1 MTKVAWL
8 FPGQG
13 SQFVGMGTSLSTRPE
28 NQALLETAEKI
39 LGFSLQQLM
48 ERGPEP
54 ILKLTE
60 NTQPAILMHSWMVL
74 TSFKDRLPTPHFV
87 AGHSLG
93 EYSAC
98 VASGTLTFEEALRTV
113 HQRGQA
119 MQSAVPEGQG
129 TMAAMIG
136 MSRDE
141 VLACCETAVRKMG
154 GVVAPANFNG
164 PGQIVIAGHVPTV
177 RAAIDEGK
185 KIKGKRAIELPVSA
199 PFHSSLMSPAR
210 QTMTPILE
218 ALPFRNATIPLVQ
231 NINALPTQDSH
242 LLRQGL
248 VQQIDHSV
256 LWEDTVDYLFQ
267 AGVTTFIEC
276 GPGKVL
282 SGLVK
287 RQALDRQ
294 RDGITSIAIGTEED
308 LALLNLKET

>member
-1 MTKVAWL
+1 MTEVAWL

-13 SQFVGMGTSLSTRPE
+13 SQFVGMGSALSHLPE
-28 NQALLETAEKI
+28 NRAVLASAEKM
-39 LGFSLQQLM
+39 LGFSLQNLM
-48 ERGPEP
+48 EHGPEQK
-54 ILKLTE
+54 LKLTQF
-60 NTQPAILMHSWMVL
+60 TQPAILTHSWMVM
-74 TSFKDRLPTPHFV
+74 TSFKHRLPVPHFV

-98 VASGTLTFEEALRTV
+98 VASGVITFEEALHTV

-119 MQSAVPEGQG
+119 MQSAVPEGEG

-136 MSRDE
+136 MSREE
-141 VLACCETAVRKMG
+141 VISCCDSAMKISG
-154 GVVAPANFNG
+154 GIVSPANYNG
-164 PGQIVIAGHVPTV
+164 PGQIVIAGHTRTV
-177 RAAIDEGK
+177 HTAIEEAK

-199 PFHSSLMSPAR
+199 PFHSPLMLPAR
-210 QTMTPILE
+210 ESMTPILE
-218 ALPFRNATIPLVQ
+218 NLSFQKANIPLVQ
-231 NINALPTQDSH
+231 NISALPTRDSQ

-248 VQQIDHSV
+248 IQQIDHAV
-256 LWEDTVDYLFQ
+256 LWEDTVDYLLG

-294 RDGITSIAIGTEED
+294 REGITSISIGTEED
-308 LALLNLKET
+308 LALLN

>member
-1 MTKVAWL
+1 MTQVAWL

-13 SQFVGMGTSLSTRPE
+13 SQFVGMGMALSHRPE
-28 NQALLETAEKI
+28 NQAILAAAKKI
-39 LGFSLQQLM
+39 LGFSLQGLM
-48 ERGPEP
+48 EQGPEHA
-54 ILKLTE
+54 LKLTQ

-74 TSFKDRLPTPHFV
+74 TSLQHRLPAPHFV

-98 VASGTLTFEEALRTV
+98 VASGVLTFEEALRTV
-113 HQRGQA
+113 YQRGQA

-136 MSRDE
+136 MSREE
-141 VLACCETAVRKMG
+141 VMGCCEAAVQRTG

-164 PGQIVIAGHVPTV
+164 PGQIVIAGHTEAV
-177 RAAIDEGK
+177 RAAIEEGK

-218 ALPFRNATIPLVQ
+218 ALSFQNATIPLVQ
-231 NINALPTQDSH
+231 NVNALPTQDAR

-256 LWEDTVDYLFQ
+256 LWEDTVDYLFK

-294 RDGITSIAIGTEED
+294 LEGITSIAIGTEED
-308 LALLNLKET
+308 LALLN